1 MKRFSEL
8 LKLEGV
14 KNFIIYSLEELDN
27 FNYLELNNNE
37 FRKSAYYF

>member
-37 FRKSAYYF
+37 FCKSAYYF